1 MSGQP
6 RGRAVDITAH
16 LPVLLIGLQW
26 LLDTEQPETA
36 LVSRHGQVL
45 RSVGNRVMRF
55 LPLGFDGRAA
65 VFLYV
70 ERPEWSV
77 ERKPRH
83 LLARNEINDLADL
96 VTDCGEQVEA
106 RWLCDP
112 RVSCAV
118 ALRTPVHPSLLA
130 AVERFEAGCP
140 KRAHR
145 GALVC
150 RCQERHAGF
159 ASAVSVHDLTRRWR
173 IDPRGHDPFGP
184 TLRSRHDGA
193 GAGENALE
201 RRALLGRLTLA
212 QVCGVIPPID
222 GDAVVADAQL
232 ARRGIAGSDRA
243 NDAGDSGVARLRCRS
258 DAIGLCDG
266 LC

>member
-65 VFLYV
+65 VFLDV